1 MKKATIAGVAMIA
14 ALFGIIYLFQQSAA
28 NAQNPPTTRIVTAA
42 PQGEWVVLIDGYAN
56 GGNVKSV
63 KLGDNRYGYSIVMI
77 HTGTGKTRMVK
88 WEADTP
94 GNPNFQQFDTP

>member
-28 NAQNPPTTRIVTAA
+28 NAQQPPTTRVVTAS
-42 PQGEWVVLIDGYAN
+42 PQGEWVVATESTSGSA
-56 GGNVKSV
+56 GNVMT
-63 KLGDNRYGYSIVMI
+63 NGYHYYIVMV

-88 WEADTP
+88 WNRGGEANP
-94 GNPNFQQFDTP
+94 GFQVFDTP

>member
-28 NAQNPPTTRIVTAA
+28 NAQQPPTTRVVTAS
-42 PQGEWVVLIDGYAN
+42 PQGEWVVVTDVGGAAA
-56 GGNVKSV
+56 GNVQT
-63 KLGDNRYGYSIVMI
+63 NGYQYYIVMV

-88 WEADTP
+88 WSRGSEANPGFQVYDTP
-94 GNPNFQQFDTP
+94 

>member
-42 PQGEWVVLIDGYAN
+42 PQGEWVVTDGGEAY
-56 GGNVKSV
+56 GN
-63 KLGDNRYGYSIVMI
+63 LQMNAENQRYIVMV

-88 WEADTP
+88 WNRGGAADP
-94 GNPNFQQFDTP
+94 GFQVFDTP